1 MSDDT
6 FLLFHILQSIWKHW
20 CTFHELFTNK
30 VHKLQFIFWKYKVGK
45 VLWFKLHSIFFL
57 QLSNTNYNM
66 VFCILNM
73 YFKYRYQEYW
83 ASLDAFAQSYT
94 LYSHHSHICSTFIK
108 LSHDFPFF
116 PFTFLFLSPS
126 YFPHLSW

>member
-6 FLLFHILQSIWKHW
+6 FLLFHILQAFGSTDALFMNCSRTKCISFSLYFENTKLEKYCDSI
-20 CTFHELFTNK
+20 
-30 VHKLQFIFWKYKVGK
+30 
-45 VLWFKLHSIFFL
+45 LHSIFFL

-126 YFPHLSW
+126 YFPHLS